1 MPTATTRKIENTALP
16 RILYLAFELSLDK
29 WKLAFATELGGKI
42 RIRTIPARDL
52 RALEREVTLA
62 EQTLK
67 LPKLSPVVS
76 CYEAGRDGFWLHRH
90 LEAENF
96 TNHVV
101 DPASVETNR
110 RGKKPKTDR
119 IDVRKHLTMLMRYD
133 AGEPAVWSVC
143 HVPRVEDEDAR
154 HLHRELA
161 DRMAE
166 RTRHTNRIKGLLI
179 GQGIRI
185 ETIPKDLPKRLE
197 SMRISDESPL
207 PAGLRTRLTDE
218 HEGWQLADRQIKR
231 LQQQQ
236 RQAMREEES
245 PALDQVR
252 QLMELGAVGPQ
263 TAWISVREFFGWR
276 KFQNRRQVGALA
288 GLAPVPHQSGQEDHD
303 RGISKAGN
311 RAIRA
316 LYVELAWRWLR
327 LQPESELT
335 RWYNRRFAKGGAR
348 QRKIGI
354 VALARK
360 LLIALWHFLEHG
372 VIPEGARLKPVAR

>member
-1 MPTATTRKIENTALP
+1 MPTATTRITESTALT
-16 RILYLAFELSLDK
+16 RILYLAFELSLDT
-29 WKLAFATELGGKI
+29 WKLAFGTEMGGPI
-42 RIRTIPARDL
+42 RMRTIPARDL
-52 RALEREVTLA
+52 QALEREVAMA
-62 EQTLK
+62 ESSFK

-96 TNHVV
+96 TNYVV

-110 RGKKPKTDR
+110 RGKKAKTDR

-143 HVPRVEDEDAR
+143 HVPSVEDEDAR

-161 DRMAE
+161 DRMEE
-166 RTRHTNRIKGLLI
+166 RTRHTNRIKGLLM

-185 ETIPKDLPKRLE
+185 ATIPKDLPKRLE
-197 SMRISDESPL
+197 SMRLSDGSPL
-207 PAGLRTRLTDE
+207 PAGLRDRMTDE

-236 RQAMREEES
+236 RQAIREEES

-252 QLMELGAVGPQ
+252 QLMELVAVGPQ

-276 KFQNRRQVGALA
+276 EFQNRRQVGALA
-288 GLAPVPHQSGQEDHD
+288 GYAPVPNRSGQEDHD

-316 LYVELAWRWLR
+316 LYVELAWRWIR
-327 LQPESELT
+327 LQPKSELT
-335 RWYNRRFAKGGAR
+335 LWYNRRFAKGGAR
-348 QRKIGI
+348 MRKIGI

-360 LLIALWHFLEHG
+360 LLIALWHFVEHG
-372 VIPEGARLKPVAR
+372 VLPEGAKLKPVAR